1 MTYEMAAL
9 LLYIT
14 CTVYILVS
22 GIFPDNEYRYKLL
35 DSLEFSSFLMFNTIS
50 LYFIK
55 PVSL

>member
-14 CTVYILVS
+14 RTVYILVS

-35 DSLEFSSFLMFNTIS
+35 DNLGSSSVRL
-50 LYFIK
+50 L
-55 PVSL
+55 VL